1 MKNPFRKLAYNKLL
15 KQKSLSE
22 SDVSGESAIER
33 HWSKQ
38 CSKFIYTCFFTFSHF
53 WSTVEFIIKDF
64 ADTLTSTDIAGDS
77 VLQRTRTPGIEMS
90 QTNNTSRGIPS
101 SLIPMTE
108 EDKRKLEEV
117 IFNQQLRSV
126 GLDFL
131 KMC

>member
-22 SDVSGESAIER
+22 SDVSGEIAIER
-33 HWSKQ
+33 QWSEQ
-38 CSKFIYTCFFTFSHF
+38 CSKFIYTCFCTFSHF
-53 WSTVEFIIKDF
+53 QSTVEFVIKDF
-64 ADTLTSTDIAGDS
+64 ADTLTSTDIAGD
-77 VLQRTRTPGIEMS
+77 RTPGIEMS

-108 EDKRKLEEV
+108 EDKRKFEEI